1 MPSKKNISQL
11 KDLSK
16 SFSKAKAIYFTE
28 YHGLNV
34 GDITE
39 LRSKFFKE
47 GVEYKVAKNT
57 LIELAA
63 IENKIDSISQFLKGS
78 TALAISYDEPVAPA
92 KVIKKFSSDR
102 DLPHVK
108 GILFDGK
115 VLPGEDFKKLAN
127 LPSKDELL
135 SKFASQLRSP
145 MQKLLYGLNSPMQ
158 KLVGVLGNLKD
169 KKTKQ

>member
-1 MPSKKNISQL
+1 MPSKKNIDQL
-11 KDLSK
+11 EDLTK
-16 SFSKAKAIYFTE
+16 LFAEAKAVYFTE

-39 LRSKFFKE
+39 LRSEFFKQ

-63 IENKIDSISQFLKGS
+63 TKNNIESISEFLKGS

-92 KVIKKFSSDR
+92 KVIKKFSVER

-115 VLPGEDFKKLAN
+115 VFPGKDFKKLAD

-135 SKFASQLRSP
+135 TKFVSQLKNP
-145 MQKLLYGLNSPMQ
+145 IQKLLYGLNSPMQ

-169 KKTKQ
+169 KKD

>member
-1 MPSKKNISQL
+1 MPSKKNINQL
-11 KDLSK
+11 EDLTK
-16 SFSKAKAIYFTE
+16 LFAKAKAVYFTE

-34 GDITE
+34 GDMTE
-39 LRSKFFKE
+39 LRSEFFKQ

-63 IENKIDSISQFLKGS
+63 TKNNIDSISEFLKGS
-78 TALAISYDEPVAPA
+78 TALAISFDEPVAPA
-92 KVIKKFSSDR
+92 KVIKKFSNGR

-115 VLPGEDFKKLAN
+115 VFPGKDFKKLAD

-135 SKFASQLRSP
+135 SKFVSQLNSP
-145 MQKLLYGLNSPMQ
+145 MQKLLYGLRSPMQ
-158 KLVGVLGNLKD
+158 KLVGALGNLKD
-169 KKTKQ
+169 KKD